1 MGVFARIMIILG
13 GFVLM
18 TTPTLSAETVP
29 ADLDLVLVAPEH
41 TTVLAE
47 NDRVRV
53 LKFTAKAGDRI
64 PRHAHPSMV
73 VYVLKKGL
81 RRFTNEDGKTVDSDP
96 QVGDVILRDPIV
108 HTEEVMEDFEAILVE
123 IKK

>member
-1 MGVFARIMIILG
+1 MSTP
-13 GFVLM
+13 VLA
-18 TTPTLSAETVP
+18 AEP
-29 ADLDLVLVAPEH
+29 IPPDLDLALVAPEH
-41 TTVLAE
+41 TKVLAE

-81 RRFTNEDGKTVDSDP
+81 RRFTNEDGKTIDSNP

-108 HTEEVMEDFEAILVE
+108 HTEEVLEDFEAILVE
-123 IKK
+123 IRK

>member
-1 MGVFARIMIILG
+1 MS
-13 GFVLM
+13 
-18 TTPTLSAETVP
+18 TPMQASDAISP
-29 ADLDLVLVAPEH
+29 DLDLVLVAPEH
-41 TTVLAE
+41 TKVLAE

-73 VYVLKKGL
+73 VYGLKKGL
-81 RRFTNEDGKTVDSDP
+81 RRFTNEDGKTVDSNP
-96 QVGDVILRDPIV
+96 HVGDVILRNPIV